1 MAKKVNAL
9 SDGAVIALEALQAA
23 PEGSTLQELNAI
35 STAPIASAH
44 LTALARRGLV
54 SSDKVEKEV
63 VSVRTVNAYTITD
76 AGMNYEDTPVA
87 E

>member
-1 MAKKVNAL
+1 MAKVNAL
-9 SDGAVIALEALQAA
+9 SDGALVALAALEAA
-23 PEGSTLQELNAI
+23 PKGSTLQELNAVA
-35 STAPIASAH
+35 TAPIASAH

-54 SSDKVEKEV
+54 TSEKVEKEV

-76 AGMNYEDTPVA
+76 EGINYEQPAA